1 MHGESPNELQSLQ
14 FDNLTLSPTRVN
26 WVERWSKVHVISF
39 IGPMMWVCG
48 FKKKK
53 IVTKYF
59 LLNFFC
65 KMAKACQNNI
75 VSMDGLYMHVIM
87 NDYKLN
93 HN

>member
-1 MHGESPNELQSLQ
+1 
-14 FDNLTLSPTRVN
+14 
-26 WVERWSKVHVISF
+26 
-39 IGPMMWVCG
+39 
-48 FKKKK
+48 
-53 IVTKYF
+53 VTKYF